1 MAKINILIV
10 EDDRD
15 ILNLL
20 AYNFRNG
27 GYEVMTCET
36 GSEAVNLAKEHLPDL
51 VLLDLMIPG
60 MDGLEVCRELKRSAT
75 TRSIPVIML
84 TARGEEVDR
93 IVGLELG
100 ADDYVVKPFSPRELM
115 LRVRAVLRRS
125 LDDPSAAAMWQNE
138 GLRVDF
144 EAHQASVDGREIPLT
159 ATEFKLLAEL
169 IHNRGKVQTR
179 DQLLDKVWGYH
190 FEGYARTVDTHVRR
204 LRQKLGS
211 YCRWIETVRG
221 VGYRLRS

>member
-1 MAKINILIV
+1 MAKVNILIV

-75 TRSIPVIML
+75 TRNIPVIML
-84 TARGEEVDR
+84 TARGERWDR
-93 IVGLELG
+93 IVGPG
-100 ADDYVVKPFSPRELM
+100 TGTDDYVVKTVQSPWKLM
-115 LRVRAVLRRS
+115 LRGA
-125 LDDPSAAAMWQNE
+125 PCCAFPGWTSAAAMWLE
-138 GLRVDF
+138 RGPARGL
-144 EAHQASVDGREIPLT
+144 EAHQATVDGRGNPAHRHRIPAAGGT
-159 ATEFKLLAEL
+159 QPL
-169 IHNRGKVQTR
+169 IA
-179 DQLLDKVWGYH
+179 
-190 FEGYARTVDTHVRR
+190 ARCKPAINCWIRSGVIIRRLCPHCRYHVRR
-204 LRQKLGS
+204 LRQMLGS